1 MSDTMIDQAMAD
13 ATAPDP
19 EAPVSRWSKILAP
32 VVSLSILGAVVW
44 QLRGLDL
51 ANLWALLPRG
61 IGFWL
66 VFLLYYMAGPVADWV
81 IFRRLWGLPLSGF
94 VPLLRKLVGNELLL
108 GYIGEVYFYAWAR
121 RHMAPGTAPFG
132 AIKDVTILSALV
144 GNGTTLA
151 MVLVAAPLVGSLDMG
166 ISGSTLLW
174 SIGLVIGLSLL
185 LLLLRRQLFTLPAP
199 TLWMISGV
207 HLLRTIASTVLAAL
221 MWHLM
226 LPTVAVRWWLV
237 LSTLRLLVARLPLL
251 PNKDLVFA
259 GLAALLV
266 GKGARVAEAMTLM
279 ATLILAAHLLVGMV
293 LGAAGLIA
301 AARRR

>member
-1 MSDTMIDQAMAD
+1 
-13 ATAPDP
+13 
-19 EAPVSRWSKILAP
+19 
-32 VVSLSILGAVVW
+32 
-44 QLRGLDL
+44 
-51 ANLWALLPRG
+51 
-61 IGFWL
+61 
-66 VFLLYYMAGPVADWV
+66 
-81 IFRRLWGLPLSGF
+81 
-94 VPLLRKLVGNELLL
+94 
-108 GYIGEVYFYAWAR
+108 
-121 RHMAPGTAPFG
+121 
-132 AIKDVTILSALV
+132 
-144 GNGTTLA
+144 
-151 MVLVAAPLVGSLDMG
+151 
-166 ISGSTLLW
+166 
-174 SIGLVIGLSLL
+174 
-185 LLLLRRQLFTLPAP
+185 
-199 TLWMISGV
+199 
-207 HLLRTIASTVLAAL
+207 